1 MTRLLEQRI
10 FKYSRSTILITD
22 WGAVI
27 IVLVIALGF
36 WIIYGGEVTSG
47 VLVILIGCGLFV
59 PLYLNA
65 KLTLSPLCMDDDGIT
80 VTTFGC
86 TWKSM
91 KWRSVKEVRS
101 SQWTEIGSSK
111 PTRKFFIY
119 SIGGGHFYLKKNGP
133 IIFNETIIGYESLL
147 DILRKKSRQ
156 YGFAI
161 ASLEG

>member
-1 MTRLLEQRI
+1 MLT
-10 FKYSRSTILITD
+10 TD
-22 WGAVI
+22 WGVVI
-27 IVLVIALGF
+27 IVLVIVLGG
-36 WIIYGGEVTSG
+36 WVISSGEVTGG

-59 PLYLNA
+59 PLYFNA
-65 KLTLSPLCMDDDGIT
+65 KLTLSPLCVNDDGIT

-91 KWRSVKEVRS
+91 KWRDVKEVRS
-101 SQWTEIGSSK
+101 SQWADVGVSK

-119 SIGGGHFYLKKNGP
+119 STSGERFYLKQSGP
-133 IIFNETIIGYESLL
+133 IIFNETIIDVESLL
-147 DILRKKSRQ
+147 DILRQKSRQ